1 MKWHLGC
8 RISSFWSQQDGP
20 QKCRERDV
28 DLVEEAYRYLME
40 LGLNEFDKREL
51 VDGDWLT
58 DKHINAVN
66 TLLRKQHPTQAGLQD
81 PVLLSE

>member
-1 MKWHLGC
+1 MDHK
-8 RISSFWSQQDGP
+8 SAE
-20 QKCRERDV
+20 ERDV
-28 DLVEEAYRYLME
+28 DLVEEAYWYLTE

-66 TLLRKQHPTQAGLQD
+66 TLLCKQHPTQADLQD
-81 PVLLSE
+81 PFLLSE